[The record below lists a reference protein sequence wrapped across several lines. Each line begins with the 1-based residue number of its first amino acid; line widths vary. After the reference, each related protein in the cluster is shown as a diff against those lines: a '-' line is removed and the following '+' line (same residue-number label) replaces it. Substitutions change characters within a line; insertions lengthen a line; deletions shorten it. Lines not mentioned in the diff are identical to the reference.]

1 MATRMPN
8 PVTSGKL
15 VDLAAEL
22 LPRMRARG
30 PKVHCITNTVAQPI
44 TANVL
49 LASGAIPSLTTSEAE
64 IGAFVHS
71 ADAVLVNLG
80 TLDPERHK
88 AIEIALDHATKAR
101 LPWLLDPVF
110 VDRSE
115 LRLDFAKALLERKPA
130 AVRLNSAEFKAL
142 GGALPNAEAVKVFAR
157 SHRIVVALTGE
168 IDLVSDGER
177 LVTIRNGDAL
187 MGKVTA
193 MGCAESALATAALVA
208 IDDPLVAV
216 VAALTVFGIAGELA
230 ATISKGPGTF
240 AFAIIDALHTMTPDD
255 VASHARLSDA

>member
-1 MATRMPN
+1 MPVQQSN
-8 PVTSGKL
+8 PVKSDAL
-15 VDLAAEL
+15 AEL
-22 LPRMRARG
+22 ASRLLPLLRARS

-88 AIEIALDHATKAR
+88 AIEIALHHAIKTR

-115 LRLDFAKALLERKPA
+115 LRLDFAKALLARKPA
-130 AVRLNSAEFKAL
+130 AVRLNGAEFRVL
-142 GGALPNAEAVKVFAR
+142 CGAPPNAEAVKVFAR
-157 SHRIVVALTGE
+157 SHGIVVALTGE

-208 IDDPLVAV
+208 IDDPLAAV
-216 VAALTVFGIAGELA
+216 VAALAVFGIAGELA
-230 ATISKGPGTF
+230 AGISRGPGTF
-240 AFAIIDALHTMTPDD
+240 ASAIIDALHTMTPED
-255 VASHARLSDA
+255 VATRVRLSDA